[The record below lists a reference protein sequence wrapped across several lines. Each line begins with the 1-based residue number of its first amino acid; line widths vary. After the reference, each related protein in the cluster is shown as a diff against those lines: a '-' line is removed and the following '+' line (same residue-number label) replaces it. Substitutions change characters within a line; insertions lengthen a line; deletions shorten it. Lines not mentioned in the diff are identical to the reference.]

1 MGSNGKT
8 IYDIALQ
15 LGMTYDE
22 LDDERKNNKKLDD
35 ALTRAALNED
45 QKLISDLK
53 GLSLTE
59 KFNSS
64 QKELLF
70 RLLDRHDLNFDNEI
84 KIKEVE

>member
-1 MGSNGKT
+1 MKFTNDILKAIIKMGSNGKT

-64 QKELLF
+64 QKGF
-70 RLLDRHDLNFDNEI
+70 ICNFKWN
-84 KIKEVE
+84 